1 MKKYERPTMRVEK
14 FEANEFCSSCGEHVK
29 YLFECNAGI
38 VNGKKKE
45 AEIWLDSNNN
55 GKLDGNDELL

>member
-14 FEANEFCSSCGEHVK
+14 FEANEFCSSCGEHIK

-38 VNGKKKE
+38 VDGEAQE
-45 AEIWLDSNNN
+45 AEI
-55 GKLDGNDELL
+55 